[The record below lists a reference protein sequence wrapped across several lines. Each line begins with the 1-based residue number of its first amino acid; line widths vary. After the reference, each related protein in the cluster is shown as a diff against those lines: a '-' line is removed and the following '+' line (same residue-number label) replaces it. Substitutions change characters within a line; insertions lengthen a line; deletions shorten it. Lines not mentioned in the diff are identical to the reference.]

1 MYYGIDPT
9 IIVLI
14 PAIIFTIFAQAKVKS
29 AYAKYSQIP
38 CSSKMTGAQAARMI
52 LDKNNMSHVPIEV
65 ISGTLSDNYDPTK
78 DVMHLSNGIAY
89 SNSIAAVSVAAHESG
104 HAIQD
109 GKNFAFLKFRIA
121 MVPIVNLASAASWPI
136 IIIGIIMAGAGSVF
150 GNTVLDIGILLFVI
164 VVLFHAVTLP
174 VELDASRRALQQM
187 NALGIITAADESGAK
202 KMLSAAAMTY
212 VAALASSIASLIRI
226 LLIRGRD

>member
-1 MYYGIDPT
+1 
-9 IIVLI
+9 
-14 PAIIFTIFAQAKVKS
+14 
-29 AYAKYSQIP
+29 
-38 CSSKMTGAQAARMI
+38 
-52 LDKNNMSHVPIEV
+52 
-65 ISGTLSDNYDPTK
+65 
-78 DVMHLSNGIAY
+78 
-89 SNSIAAVSVAAHESG
+89 
-104 HAIQD
+104 
-109 GKNFAFLKFRIA
+109 
-121 MVPIVNLASAASWPI
+121 
-136 IIIGIIMAGAGSVF
+136 MAGAGSVF

-187 NALGIITAADESGAK
+187 NALGIITVADESGAK